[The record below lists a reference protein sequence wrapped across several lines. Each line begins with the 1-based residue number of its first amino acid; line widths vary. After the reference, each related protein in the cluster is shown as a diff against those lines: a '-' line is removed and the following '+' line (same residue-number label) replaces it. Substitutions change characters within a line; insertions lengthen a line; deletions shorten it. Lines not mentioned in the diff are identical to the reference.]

1 MGRKEKLIKRLKT
14 VPTDFSYNEL
24 ATLLSCLGY
33 ATQQGSGSRVKFL
46 RTNDNGAD
54 MINLHKPHPDG
65 ILKEY
70 VLKQVIEKL
79 EKEELI

>member
-33 ATQQGSGSRVKFL
+33 TTQQGSGSRVKFL
-46 RTNDNGAD
+46 RTNGTD
-54 MINLHKPHPDG
+54 MIHLHKPHPDG